1 MPEVK
6 VTAER
11 CKGCELC
18 ILYCPKNSLCMS
30 SSFNLKGYHYPEF
43 KEPDTCT
50 GCAICGMIC
59 PEVALEV
66 YK

>member
-1 MPEVK
+1 
-6 VTAER
+6 
-11 CKGCELC
+11 
-18 ILYCPKNSLCMS
+18 MS

>member
-6 VTAER
+6 IDKER

-18 ILYCPKNSLCMS
+18 IMYCPKKSLRMS
-30 SSFNLKGYHYPEF
+30 AGFNDKGYHYPEF
-43 KEPDTCT
+43 CEADECT
-50 GCAICGMIC
+50 GCALCGRIC
-59 PEVALEV
+59 PEVALEI

>member
-6 VTAER
+6 VNKER

-18 ILYCPKNSLCMS
+18 ILYCPKSSLRMS
-30 SSFNLKGYHYPEF
+30 EGFNAKGYHYPEF
-43 KEPDTCT
+43 FDPDECT
-50 GCAICGMIC
+50 GCTLCGRIC
-59 PEVALEV
+59 PEVALEI

>member
-6 VTAER
+6 VNKER

-18 ILYCPKNSLCMS
+18 VLYCPKKSLRMS
-30 SSFNLKGYHYPEF
+30 SEFNEKGYHYPEF
-43 KEPDTCT
+43 CDPETCT
-50 GCAICGMIC
+50 GCAICGSMC
-59 PEVALEV
+59 PEVALEI

>member
-1 MPEVK
+1 MPEVRVSK
-6 VTAER
+6 GR

-30 SSFNLKGYHYPEF
+30 SDFNLKGYHYPEF
-43 KEPDTCT
+43 CDPETCT
-50 GCAICGMIC
+50 GCMLCALIC
-59 PEVALEV
+59 PEVALEI

>member
-6 VTAER
+6 VEKER

-18 ILYCPKNSLCMS
+18 IMYCPKKSLRMADG
-30 SSFNLKGYHYPEF
+30 FNAKGYHYPEF
-43 KEPDTCT
+43 CNPDECT
-50 GCAICGMIC
+50 GCTLCGRIC

>member
-6 VTAER
+6 VNQER

-18 ILYCPKNSLCMS
+18 ILYCPKKSLCMS
-30 SSFNLKGYHYPEF
+30 AGINGKGYHYPEF
-43 KEPDTCT
+43 CDPDECT
-50 GCAICGMIC
+50 GCTLCGRIC
-59 PEVALEV
+59 PEVALEI

>member
-1 MPEVK
+1 MPDVK
-6 VTAER
+6 VIKER

-18 ILYCPKNSLCMS
+18 ILYCPKSSLRMS
-30 SSFNLKGYHYPEF
+30 STFNSKGYYYPEF
-43 KEPDTCT
+43 CDADSCT
-50 GCAICGMIC
+50 GCRLCAVIC